1 MSFCTCC
8 VDPCIAAGLFDF
20 SFVGD
25 LKGCGLGLAERSGA
39 DQAEVKAAMAKSAA
53 ETARLQAELAEA
65 REALD
70 RARHLEGGHIDGAFC
85 IGRCCLRS
93 CVS

>member
-1 MSFCTCC
+1 MMPLLVLS
-8 VDPCIAAGLFDF
+8 IF

-25 LKGCGLGLAERSGA
+25 LKGCGMGLAERSGA

-65 REALD
+65 REALE
-70 RARHLEGGHIDGAFC
+70 RARHLEG
-85 IGRCCLRS
+85 RQTLNP
-93 CVS
+93 